1 MDVVVSSTSAAH
13 LEYLLRIADS
23 SLILGH
29 RLSEWCGHGPV
40 LEEDIALT
48 NVALDLIGQAR
59 LLYTRAGA
67 LEDGGRSEDQFA
79 FNRTE
84 SEFRN
89 VTMVELPNGDY
100 GSTIMRNFLFT
111 AFQLELWPL
120 LQASADAQLA
130 EIAGKSRKEAQYHAQ
145 HASDWTVR
153 LGDGTDESHTR
164 MQRALDTLWPY
175 TAEFFSA
182 STTDDAAAESA
193 IGPAW
198 SSLEARW
205 HAAVRP
211 VLDVATLR
219 VPERT
224 IVPVARQGGPA
235 QRAHGAVAAR
245 DAVSATY
252 LPEPQLVVEVRGLMT
267 PRYHTLR
274 IADVRRETPECIS
287 VTFDLPPELA
297 PAYRF
302 VQGQHLGL
310 RTTLD
315 GEELRRSYSIC
326 SGVDDGEI
334 RVAIKKVGGG
344 KFSHW
349 ANEAL
354 KPGDPI
360 EVLTPEGRFFTPLDP
375 AHGKHYVAFVAGS
388 GITPVLSLIRTTL
401 AREPKSRFTL
411 VYGNRRQSS
420 VMFHEALEDL
430 KDRYL
435 TRFSLYNVFS
445 REAQEVELFN
455 GRIDAAKVNQFL
467 ESLVPSDTI
476 DEAFIC
482 GPLTMID
489 DVEVALIAAGVPAN
503 HVHVERFGIPTGSTR
518 GDR

>member
-1 MDVVVSSTSAAH
+1 
-13 LEYLLRIADS
+13 
-23 SLILGH
+23 
-29 RLSEWCGHGPV
+29 
-40 LEEDIALT
+40 
-48 NVALDLIGQAR
+48 
-59 LLYTRAGA
+59 
-67 LEDGGRSEDQFA
+67 
-79 FNRTE
+79 
-84 SEFRN
+84 
-89 VTMVELPNGDY
+89 
-100 GSTIMRNFLFT
+100 
-111 AFQLELWPL
+111 
-120 LQASADAQLA
+120 
-130 EIAGKSRKEAQYHAQ
+130 
-145 HASDWTVR
+145 
-153 LGDGTDESHTR
+153 
-164 MQRALDTLWPY
+164 
-175 TAEFFSA
+175 
-182 STTDDAAAESA
+182 
-193 IGPAW
+193 
-198 SSLEARW
+198 
-205 HAAVRP
+205 
-211 VLDVATLR
+211 
-219 VPERT
+219 
-224 IVPVARQGGPA
+224 
-235 QRAHGAVAAR
+235 
-245 DAVSATY
+245 
-252 LPEPQLVVEVRGLMT
+252 MT

-326 SGVDDGEI
+326 SGADDGEI

-435 TRFSLYNVFS
+435 TRFSLYHVFS

-503 HVHVERFGIPTGSTR
+503 HVHVERFGIPTGLEQEIDDTEAAQSHIELIIDGVKREVDFMPGQHSILDAGRSGGIDLPFSCKAGMCSTCR
-518 GDR
+518 AKVLGGQVRMAKNYALEPHEVADGFVLTCQSYPLTDRVVISYDAR